1 MLGEH
6 NELKNRFTHIRYTEK
21 IAAKPHKSHS
31 KITVNLTKVQ
41 QGILEAIDKDKNI
54 SQTELAQK
62 LSLTRETINR
72 NMKKLKD
79 QGIIKRVGAD
89 KNGHWEVL
97 R

>member
-1 MLGEH
+1 MENQH
-6 NELKNRFTHIRYTEK
+6 KNIEN
-21 IAAKPHKSHS
+21 HS

-97 R
+97 K